1 LDSTD
6 DAPEECPHAYA
17 HIRGDLGDHGRW
29 HRRWLQRLFRR
40 PRGQRESELAS
51 KATADQQFTG
61 FQAFAFY
68 NLTGDVNRLISMW
81 TQQMAGT
88 GRQWAGYDKYV
99 VTEND
104 FTFGGYYTGGGLVD
118 IRGLRPRSRTT
129 SCISASRKPGKR

>member
-1 LDSTD
+1 MRMRISAAISAITVAGIVAGCNDYFEG
-6 DAPEECPHAYA
+6 P
-17 HIRGDLGDHGRW
+17 GV
-29 HRRWLQRLFRR
+29 
-40 PRGQRESELAS
+40 SENPNSPS

-81 TQQMAGT
+81 NQQMAGT

-118 IRGLRPRSRTT
+118 IRVFRPRSRTT